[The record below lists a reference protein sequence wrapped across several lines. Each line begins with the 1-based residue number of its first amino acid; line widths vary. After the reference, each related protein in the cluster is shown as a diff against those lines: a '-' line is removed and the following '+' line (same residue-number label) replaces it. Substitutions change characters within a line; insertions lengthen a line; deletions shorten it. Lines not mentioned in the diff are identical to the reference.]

1 MSELYDKV
9 KAVLID
15 YNACYQQKINV
26 LDLVR
31 LWEEGSEDGK
41 ASVKEYL
48 DDKRDSWS
56 TWFKDYPPAWREL
69 REILPGEL
77 KSYLDKY
84 EPEEPR
90 PVVIPE
96 GEGWIPWTGGECPV
110 GEHVRVHYLLRGGY
124 RDSQPAGGL
133 DWDWLESDNDIIA
146 YKEFNYGD

>member
-1 MSELYDKV
+1 MSELYDKI
-9 KAVLID
+9 KSVLID

-48 DDKRDSWS
+48 DDKKDGWGD
-56 TWFKDYPPAWREL
+56 WFKDYPPAWREL
-69 REILPGEL
+69 REILPDEL

-90 PVVIPE
+90 PVDIPE

-110 GEHVRVHYLLRGGY
+110 DENVRVYYILRDGE
-124 RDSQPAGGL
+124 RDMRVARAL
-133 DWDWLESDNDIIA
+133 DWRWLGSGCDIIA